1 MERIKLAIERARESA
16 VQRQDGN
23 VGAGEPPP
31 GGSSSVRSP
40 ASPPRVAHQA
50 PLAETQTRRLPL
62 SAIGVLLA
70 GLVLGA
76 GYWLANRSDARPAP
90 APAGLTA
97 SPSAGVAA
105 APVQPIA
112 NLPAPAPPAPAEP
125 SREMLTDQVQTAV
138 EAWRQAWSARDMV
151 AYLGAYSDTFVPS
164 DGSTREAWLRGR
176 YRNVGGRDAIDV
188 TVRDLNIESVDASR
202 ARVSFV
208 QDYVSGGL
216 REMNRPKTLDLARAD
231 DGRWRIIAE
240 WQGKELPAR

>member
-16 VQRQDGN
+16 VQHQDGI
-23 VGAGEPPP
+23 VGAGEPLP
-31 GGSSSVRSP
+31 GGASSVRSP
-40 ASPPRVAHQA
+40 ASPPRVAHQVPVA
-50 PLAETQTRRLPL
+50 DTQTRRLPL
-62 SAIGVLLA
+62 STIGVLLA

-90 APAGLTA
+90 VQEPAPA
-97 SPSAGVAA
+97 
-105 APVQPIA
+105 IA
-112 NLPAPAPPAPAEP
+112 ELPAPAPPAPAEP

-164 DGSTREAWLRGR
+164 DGSSREAWLRGR

-188 TVRDLNIESVDASR
+188 QVRDLNIESVDASR

-208 QDYVSGGL
+208 QDYVSGSL

-240 WQGKELPAR
+240 WQGKEPPGR